1 MAFNFGAFLGGM
13 SEGIVDTIE
22 AKEEE
27 LSTIKI
33 MDAEA
38 ATRERLAKNSERRE
52 DNKRNTEN
60 IGILKSLG
68 YSDAQASWILKGG
81 SSSVALYS
89 DFATKAMAKNIDP
102 QTILGSSLINSDQQD
117 PRNESSLLSVDREGT
132 EIESSYGIK
141 TDVISEILGEGKKK
155 PKEYTSLQ
163 AGHAGT
169 FSLLQAA
176 KADGDTAEV
185 NRLTGI
191 LSDWKKQIDK
201 ASPEVK
207 SETQWFSKESRGRII
222 KDALTLARQDL
233 DFTVDIDG
241 NITSKIE
248 GRKGPAAIAKLNA
261 AASIAADAEVE
272 KGVIDEQ
279 LLGKAQRLKDTALNA
294 LTSFGRSVTNSAGQA
309 DEIKSFSYFK
319 TQKNADGTMLPKNFI
334 DEIRSSNSGSYKAG
348 DVVLVKQKVNGIDTV
363 RIKVFTGIPTQ
374 KVDDQGTSLLVMFH
388 DAGEYSGRT

>member
-22 AKEEE
+22 AKEKE

-68 YSDAQASWILKGG
+68 YSDAQASWIFKGG
-81 SSSVALYS
+81 STSVALYS
-89 DFATKAMAKNIDP
+89 DFATKAMAKGIDP
-102 QTILGSSLINSDQQD
+102 RTILDSSLINSDQQD
-117 PRNESSLLSVDREGT
+117 PRNESALLSVNREIDET
-132 EIESSYGIK
+132 A
-141 TDVISEILGEGKKK
+141 DVYELQTGVLGEILGESKKK
-155 PKEYTSLQ
+155 PKEYTSLE

-207 SETQWFSKESRGRII
+207 SETQWFSKESRGRIV
-222 KDALTLARQDL
+222 KDALALARQDL
-233 DFTVDIDG
+233 EFTVDIDG
-241 NITSKIE
+241 NITNKIE
-248 GRKGPAAIAKLNA
+248 GRSGPAAIAKLMA
-261 AASIAADAEVE
+261 AGSIAADAQVT
-272 KGVIDEQ
+272 KDVLDEQ
-279 LLGKAQRLKDTALNA
+279 LLGKAQRLKSVALSA
-294 LTSFGRSVTNSAGQA
+294 LTSFGKDVANSAGQA
-309 DEIKSFSYFK
+309 EKIKSFSYFK
-319 TQKNADGTMLPKNFI
+319 TKKNADGTMSPRNFI
-334 DEIRSSNSGSYKAG
+334 DEIKTSNSGVYKAG
-348 DVVLVKQKVNGIDTV
+348 DVILVKENFNGVDSV
-363 RIKVFTGIPTQ
+363 RIKVFTGIPFG
-374 KVDDQGTSLLVMFH
+374 KVSGTEFLQMFH
-388 DAGEYSGRT
+388 DAGEYSGRN